1 MLGVTERASR
11 ILLDILSGE
20 TGLVST
26 VSDATDPQVAVRA
39 GFVGAEIAERSP
51 ARYPCVYVY
60 VERLTNNMTEKF
72 RTFSGTA
79 RLAVEV
85 RTSQERADGLESQ
98 LHGLVERVLEVLHTH
113 RGDWGY
119 GVFFGGRYD
128 VVFSPVKPG
137 GKGYLQIARI
147 GLDINLSID

>member
-20 TGLVST
+20 TGLDST
-26 VSDATDPQVAVRA
+26 SSAGAEPQVAVRA

-51 ARYPCVYVY
+51 VRYPCVYVY
-60 VERLTNNMTEKF
+60 VERLVNSMTEKF
-72 RTFSGTA
+72 RTLSGTA
-79 RLAVEV
+79 RLSVEV
-85 RTSQERADGLESQ
+85 RASQERVDGLESQ
-98 LHGLVERVLEVLHTH
+98 VHGLVERVLEVLHTH

-147 GLDINLSID
+147 GLDVNLSID